1 MNVTREV
8 ILDLLPVYLSGDA
21 SPATR
26 ALVEEYMKQDSELA
40 QRVRL
45 QWAENLAKVAPPT
58 LPSDLELQSL
68 RRTRRLIG
76 WQRWLF
82 SFGITFTALGFGAEF
97 TRERNPASQLRAFH
111 FLLRDYPIECGIC
124 LALGL
129 ACWMAYFSVRRRLR
143 TA

>member
-8 ILDLLPVYLSGDA
+8 ILDLLPVYLSGEA

-40 QRVRL
+40 QRIRL
-45 QWAENLAKVAPPT
+45 QWAENLAKVT
-58 LPSDLELQSL
+58 PSALSPDLELRSL

-76 WQRWLF
+76 WQRWVFGFGIFFTVLSLSNEF
-82 SFGITFTALGFGAEF
+82 SFADGHFKE
-97 TRERNPASQLRAFH
+97 FH
-111 FLLRDYPIECGIC
+111 FLLRDYPVEFGIC

-129 ACWMAYFSVRRRLR
+129 ACWTVYFFIRRHLR
-143 TA
+143 TH